1 MNEKPLISIVIPIW
15 NQASKIGDCLA
26 SILLQSHS
34 NWETIV
40 VNDGSTDAIDTVM
53 AEWQTKFPAG
63 RLQYVTQEHANGNV
77 ARNNGAGR
85 AKGDYLI
92 FCDADLALKP
102 RALETMFETLKSH
115 PEASF
120 AYSSFMY
127 GPKLFRLFPYDAVRL
142 RRMPYIH
149 ASSLIRRAHFPGFDN
164 DLKRFQDWDL
174 WLTMLEHGH
183 TGVWIDEPLFMVK
196 PAGSISAW
204 IPKITY
210 RLLPFLKLV
219 KKYNE
224 ARDRIYTKHHLV

>member
-77 ARNNGAGR
+77 
-85 AKGDYLI
+85 
-92 FCDADLALKP
+92 ALKP